1 MGIFDFLRGGKDSAP
16 QMSSSSAKTQFN
28 AGYLL
33 ITCPLCGGDV
43 KMERTNGDL
52 EMYFSLIDNGSSI
65 SVQPQTCPNCRQKSR
80 LEDWYAASKRKH
92 GSIWA

>member
-1 MGIFDFLRGGKDSAP
+1 MGLFDFLKGGKGSAS
-16 QMSSSSAKTQFN
+16 QTSSSSAKTAFN
-28 AGYLL
+28 ASYLL

-43 KMERTNGDL
+43 KMERRNDDL
-52 EMYFSLIDNGSSI
+52 EMYFSLIDGGSSI
-65 SVQPQTCPNCRQKSR
+65 SVQPQNCPNCRRPSR